1 MKADLRPGG
10 RNLSVIEEEEGKG
23 PSSSTGNFN
32 SISLLNYM
40 CTPYTIYIYYMYTPY
55 RRRCWR
61 GGGGGGKSRGKLWEV
76 GPGKGTRGEHR
87 RNQLQHEWWH
97 KAGQRRRNNKSWGE
111 TFGQEAN
118 NQRKWKWNKRRRW
131 KTESGTKS
139 TVVLSGKL
147 RSSKLRYLCK

>member
-1 MKADLRPGG
+1 MKAELRPGG

-40 CTPYTIYIYYMYTPY
+40 YTPY

-61 GGGGGGKSRGKLWEV
+61 GGGGRKSRGKLREV

-97 KAGQRRRNNKSWGE
+97 NAGQRRRNNKSWGE

-118 NQRKWKWNKRRRW
+118 NQRKWKWSKRRRW